1 MCRVAVAKGEEL
13 LKYSFPGGHP
23 MNSSRVESFFRYLP
37 ECVTV
42 ITPERADRETVLL
55 FHTDEYVSFVEEMD
69 RAGSGYL
76 DYGDTPAYRG
86 VYEASLYVVG
96 TTVKL
101 GRLVLEA
108 KADHGFNP
116 MAGLH
121 HAMRDRASGFCV
133 FNDVCV
139 LIEYLRKNGIRRIL
153 YIDVDAHHGDGVYY
167 SYEYDP
173 DLYIL
178 DVHEKGIFPL
188 TGGAYE
194 RGKGDAEGTKV
205 NVPLKAGT
213 GDEEL
218 IKALESNLEFMLSSK
233 AEFVIYQCGCDGLRE
248 DPLTNLRYTVD
259 GLKRAAEIVHGVSH
273 KVAKGRLVVLGGGG
287 YDPYKTGACWA
298 EVVRLLRNTNGVP
311 NTGH

>member
-13 LKYSFPGGHP
+13 LKYSFPRGHP
-23 MNSSRVESFFRYLP
+23 MNSSRVESFFKHIP
-37 ECVTV
+37 EGV
-42 ITPERADRETVLL
+42 ITVAPEKAERDIVLL
-55 FHTDEYVSFVEEMD
+55 YHTEEYVSFVEEMD
-69 RAGSGYL
+69 KIGSGYL

-101 GRLVLEA
+101 GKLVLEG

-121 HAMRDRASGFCV
+121 HAMRDRAAGFCV

-153 YIDVDAHHGDGVYY
+153 YVDVDAHHGDGVYY

-178 DVHEKGIFPL
+178 DVHQRGIFPF
-188 TGGAYE
+188 TGGEYE

-205 NVPLKAGT
+205 NVPLRAGA
-213 GDEEL
+213 GDDEL
-218 IKALESNLEFMLSSK
+218 LNALESNLEFMLSSK
-233 AEFVIYQCGCDGLRE
+233 AEFVIYQCGCDGLYG
-248 DPLTNLRYTVD
+248 DPLTHLNYTID
-259 GLKRAAEIVHGVSH
+259 GLRRAAKIVHRVSH
-273 KVAKGRLVVLGGGG
+273 EVARGRLVALGGGG
-287 YDPYKTGACWA
+287 YDPHKTGVCWA
-298 EVVRLLRNTNGVP
+298 EVVKSLRDP
-311 NTGH
+311 DRIADAGH